1 MSVGGVLV
9 QVSFTQS
16 CGDFMVVASLTL
28 LDDAVS
34 QQISC
39 SSGFYVLSTSSCSV
53 FLELRGRSYVVDV

>member
-1 MSVGGVLV
+1 
-9 QVSFTQS
+9 
-16 CGDFMVVASLTL
+16 MVVASLTL